1 MAHARI
7 TTFAFAGIE
16 AVPVEVQVQLSSGL
30 PAFVLVGLA
39 DKAVGESRERVRAAL
54 TAIGLSLPSRRIV
67 VNLSPA
73 DLAKEGSH
81 YDLPIALGL
90 LAAMELLPADELAG
104 FAAMGELSLQGAIN
118 PVPGILPAALGASAR
133 NLGLIC
139 PAAQGAEAAWAGRV
153 QVLAPADLVA
163 LLNHM
168 RGRQLLAEPAPPELG
183 ATTPGPCMSEVVGQE
198 SAKRALEVAAAG
210 HHNILLTG
218 PPGAGKT
225 MLAARMAG
233 LLPPLT
239 PGQALEVSAIYSVA
253 GLLREGRLMTQAPFR
268 APHHSASQAAL
279 VGGGPRAR
287 PGEISL
293 AHHGVLFMDEWPEF
307 PRPALEAL
315 RQPMEAGTASIAR
328 ANAHI
333 TWPAR
338 FLCVAAMN
346 PCRCGML
353 GDGARECSKAPRC
366 GEEYQAR
373 LSGPLLDRM
382 DMAIAVQPI
391 AHAEMLRVPRGE
403 PSARIAG
410 RVAAARAMAAARRVA
425 PAETLSA
432 QARGLAESA
441 AEKLGLSSRGF
452 LRAIGVARS
461 IADLAGQDAI
471 ERAHVAEALSYR
483 RRA

>member
-1 MAHARI
+1 MSHASI

-16 AVPVEVQVQLSSGL
+16 AVPVQVQVQLATGL

-54 TAIGLSLPSRRIV
+54 TSIGLSLPSRRIV

-81 YDLPIALGL
+81 YDLPIALAL

-104 FAAMGELSLQGAIN
+104 FAAMGELSLEGGIN

-153 QVLAPADLVA
+153 QVLAPGNLIA
-163 LLNHM
+163 LMNHM
-168 RGRQLLAEPAPPELG
+168 RGRQLLTQPAPPALS
-183 ATTPGPCMSEVVGQE
+183 ASSDGPCMSAVVGQE

-210 HHNILLTG
+210 GHNILLTG
-218 PPGAGKT
+218 PPGAGKS
-225 MLAARMAG
+225 MLAARLAG
-233 LLPPLT
+233 LLPPLS
-239 PGQALEVSAIYSVA
+239 PAQALEVSAIYSVA
-253 GLLREGRLMTQAPFR
+253 GLLREGRLMTAAPFR

-353 GDGARECSKAPRC
+353 GDAPRECSKAPRC

-391 AHAEMLRVPRGE
+391 AHAEMLRAPAGE
-403 PSARIAG
+403 TSARIAE
-410 RVAAARAMAAARRVA
+410 RVAAARAMAAGRRVA
-425 PAETLSA
+425 AADTLAAPARA
-432 QARGLAESA
+432 LAENA

-461 IADLAGQDAI
+461 IADLAGADAI
-471 ERAHVAEALSYR
+471 DRAHVAEALSYR